1 MYNAWLRSGNHNNAY
16 YANSLTA
23 SGGRSGGP
31 TYCYSA
37 VRPASSNVVNLK
49 KSRIPRA
56 FGSVARMYDA
66 WLRSGSEI
74 VADGAF
80 IFGSGGKHSG
90 DSTDLRYAV
99 RPASSNAVNFKKVAD
114 TPRFWVCRSHI

>member
-1 MYNAWLRSGNHNNAY
+1 MYN
-16 YANSLTA
+16 
-23 SGGRSGGP
+23 
-31 TYCYSA
+31 
-37 VRPASSNVVNLK
+37 
-49 KSRIPRA
+49 
-56 FGSVARMYDA
+56 A

-99 RPASSNAVNFKKVAD
+99 RPASSNAVN
-114 TPRFWVCRSHI
+114 